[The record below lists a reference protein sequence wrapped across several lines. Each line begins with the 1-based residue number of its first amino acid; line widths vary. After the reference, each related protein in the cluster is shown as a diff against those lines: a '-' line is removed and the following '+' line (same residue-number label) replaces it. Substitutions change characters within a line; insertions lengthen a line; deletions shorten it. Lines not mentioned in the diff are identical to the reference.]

1 MFEQIQAPKADPIL
15 SLISEYKNDP
25 RTTKIDLGI
34 GVYRNAD
41 GITPIMQAVARAEQQ
56 LMTTETTKAYQGL
69 IGDERFNTAIQKLL
83 LGGTSDMA
91 RASTLQTPGASGAL
105 RNLADLLAFA
115 RPKATVWISNPS
127 YINHRPIMQRAGLA
141 VQEYPYLNMVTKAVD
156 ETAMLD
162 QVAQLGPDDVLLLH
176 GCCHNPSGA
185 DLSLDAWQRIGEL
198 AQQNGFLP
206 FVDIAY
212 QGLGDGLDADAHGL
226 RLLADAV
233 PELMIS
239 TSCSKNFGLYRERTG
254 AAILV
259 GNDLG
264 QAQNGRAKMCE
275 LARGSYSMPPSH
287 GAAIVSTILAD
298 DELNSLW
305 RAELDS
311 MNLRINGLRSALV
324 DSFRTAS
331 QGESYD
337 YFGRH
342 KGMFSLTGLSDAKIA
357 RLKAEYGIYIV
368 GGGRVNIAGLKLNQV
383 ETLVAAVVAVDVDVA
398 VDVAVNV

>member
-1 MFEQIQAPKADPIL
+1 MFEQIQAPAADPIL
-15 SLISEYKNDP
+15 SLISEFKNDA
-25 RTTKIDLGI
+25 RTDKIDLGI
-34 GVYRNAD
+34 GVYRND
-41 GITPIMQAVARAEQQ
+41 KGITPIMAAVARAEQT
-56 LMTTETTKAYQGL
+56 LLKTESTKAYQGL
-69 IGDERFNTAIQKLL
+69 VGDENFNLAIQSLL
-83 LGGTSDMA
+83 LGGTSAMA

-115 RPKATVWISNPS
+115 RPNATVWISNPS
-127 YINHRPIMQRAGLA
+127 YINHRPIMLRAGLA
-141 VQEYPYLNMVTKAVD
+141 VQEYPYLNPVTKAVD
-156 ETAMLD
+156 ETAMLA

-185 DLSLDAWQRIGEL
+185 DLSLAAWQRIAEL
-198 AQQNGFLP
+198 AQQRGFLP

-212 QGLGDGLDADAHGL
+212 QGLGDGLEADAQGL
-226 RLLADAV
+226 RLLANAV

-259 GNDLG
+259 GED
-264 QAQNGRAKMCE
+264 ASHAHNGRAKMCE

-298 DELNSLW
+298 DELNGLW
-305 RAELDS
+305 RAELDT

-324 DSFRTAS
+324 EGFRIAT
-331 QGESYD
+331 QGEDYD

-368 GGGRVNIAGLKLNQV
+368 SGGRVNIAGLQLNEV
-383 ETLVAAVVAVDVDVA
+383 DALVAAVVAV
-398 VDVAVNV
+398 NR

>member
-1 MFEQIQAPKADPIL
+1 MFEQIQAPSADPIL
-15 SLISEYKNDP
+15 SLISEFKNDA
-25 RTTKIDLGI
+25 RTDKIDLGI
-34 GVYRNAD
+34 GVYRND
-41 GITPIMQAVARAEQQ
+41 KGITPIMAAVAQAEQT
-56 LMTTETTKAYQGL
+56 LLKTESTKAYQGL
-69 IGDERFNTAIQKLL
+69 VGDENFNLAIQSLL
-83 LGGTSDMA
+83 LGGTSAMA

-115 RPKATVWISNPS
+115 RPNATVWISNPS
-127 YINHRPIMQRAGLA
+127 YINHRPIMLRAGLA
-141 VQEYPYLNMVTKAVD
+141 VQEYAYLNPVTKAVD
-156 ETAMLD
+156 ETAMLA

-185 DLSLDAWQRIGEL
+185 DLSLAAWQRIAEL
-198 AQQNGFLP
+198 AQQRGFLP

-212 QGLGDGLDADAHGL
+212 QGLGDGLEADAQGL
-226 RLLADAV
+226 RLLANAV

-259 GNDLG
+259 GED
-264 QAQNGRAKMCE
+264 ASHAHNGRAKMCE

-298 DELNSLW
+298 DQLNGLW
-305 RAELDS
+305 RAELDT

-324 DSFRTAS
+324 EGFRIAT
-331 QGESYD
+331 QGEDYD

-368 GGGRVNIAGLKLNQV
+368 SGGRVNIAGLQLNEV
-383 ETLVAAVVAVDVDVA
+383 DALVAAVVAV
-398 VDVAVNV
+398 NR